1 MASSSK
7 KSWLPWA
14 MVGGALA
21 AILALGYAAG
31 NLLQNYDDTI
41 GFDEEAARIA
51 EILHLAPGMSA
62 GDVRAGTG
70 KWSVDMARRIGD
82 GMVYATV
89 GPDAPSVLYETVAS
103 SEVDNVTVI
112 VRTPGDAP
120 RLPLECC
127 DATLVR
133 FVYRH
138 FENRQERIAHNL
150 WRTSKPGGRLA
161 IIDWQA
167 GAPAR
172 NAVPKEV
179 VIAEVTA
186 QGFEFERAI
195 DDWAPDVYCL
205 IFRKPEGSANAT
217 ADAH

>member
-1 MASSSK
+1 MASSMK

-14 MVGGALA
+14 IVGGALVG
-21 AILALGYAAG
+21 ILGLGLAAG
-31 NLLQNYDDTI
+31 NMLQTYDESI
-41 GFDEEAARIA
+41 GFAEEAWHIA
-51 EILHLAPGMSA
+51 EILEIEPGMSV

-82 GMVYATV
+82 GIVYATV
-89 GPDAPSVLYETVAS
+89 GPDPPSVLYQTVADA
-103 SEVDNVTVI
+103 EVDNVTVI

-138 FENRQERIAHNL
+138 FENRQRIAHNL
-150 WRTSKPGGRLA
+150 WITMKPGGRLA

-167 GAPAR
+167 GSPSR
-172 NAVPKEV
+172 NAIPKED

-186 QGFEFERAI
+186 EGFELTRAI

-205 IFRKPEGSANAT
+205 IFRRPEGSFNAT
-217 ADAH
+217 ADAR

>member
-14 MVGGALA
+14 IVGGALA
-21 AILALGYAAG
+21 VILGLGLAAG
-31 NLLQNYDDTI
+31 NMLQTYDDSI
-41 GFDEEAARIA
+41 GFAEEADRIA
-51 EILHLAPGMSA
+51 EVLELEPGMWV

-89 GPDAPSVLYETVAS
+89 GPDPPSVIYQTVADS
-103 SEVDNVTVI
+103 GLDNVTVI

-127 DATLVR
+127 DAILLR

-138 FENRQERIAHNL
+138 FENREGRIAPSL
-150 WRTSKPGGRLA
+150 WRTSKPSGLLA

-167 GAPAR
+167 GSPSR
-172 NAVPKEV
+172 NAIPKET
-179 VIAEVTA
+179 VIEELTA
-186 QGFEFERAI
+186 QGFELERTI
-195 DDWAPDVYCL
+195 DDWERDVYCL
-205 IFRKPEGSANAT
+205 IFRKPGGSANAT

>member
-1 MASSSK
+1 MASSDN
-7 KSWLPWA
+7 KSWLRWA
-14 MVGGALA
+14 VVGGALA
-21 AILALGYAAG
+21 AILGLGFAAG
-31 NLLQNYDDTI
+31 NLLQNYDESI
-41 GFDEEAARIA
+41 GFDEEAHRIA
-51 EILHLAPGMSA
+51 EILQLEPGMSV

-89 GPDAPSVLYETVAS
+89 GPDPPSVLYQTVANS
-103 SEVDNVTVI
+103 LVDNITVI

-127 DATLVR
+127 DATLIR

-150 WRTSKPGGRLA
+150 WLTSRPGGRLA

-179 VIAEVTA
+179 VIQEVTA
-186 QGFEFERAI
+186 QGFEFERVI

-205 IFRKPEGSANAT
+205 IFRKPVGSANAT

>member
-1 MASSSK
+1 MASSAK
-7 KSWLPWA
+7 KSWLPWPI
-14 MVGGALA
+14 VGGALVG
-21 AILALGYAAG
+21 ILGLGLAAG
-31 NLLQNYDDTI
+31 NVLQTYDESI
-41 GFDEEAARIA
+41 GFDEEADRIA
-51 EILHLAPGMSA
+51 EILELEPGMSV

-89 GPDAPSVLYETVAS
+89 GPDPPSVIYQTVADS
-103 SEVDNVTVI
+103 GLDNITVI

-138 FENRQERIAHNL
+138 FEDRQRIARNL
-150 WRTSKPGGRLA
+150 WITMIPGGLLA

-167 GAPAR
+167 GSPAR
-172 NAVPKEV
+172 NAIPKEH
-179 VIAEVTA
+179 VIEEVTA
-186 QGFEFERAI
+186 EGFELTRAI

>member
-1 MASSSK
+1 MASSTK

-14 MVGGALA
+14 IVGGALVG
-21 AILALGYAAG
+21 ILGLGVAAG
-31 NLLQNYDDTI
+31 NMLQTYDESI
-41 GFDEEAARIA
+41 GFDEEADRIA
-51 EILHLAPGMSA
+51 EVLEIEPGMSV

-89 GPDAPSVLYETVAS
+89 GPDPPSVIYQTVADS
-103 SEVDNVTVI
+103 GLDNITVI

-138 FENRQERIAHNL
+138 FEDRQRIAHKL
-150 WRTSKPGGRLA
+150 WITMIPGGLLA

-167 GAPAR
+167 GSPAR
-172 NAVPKEV
+172 NAIPKED
-179 VIAEVTA
+179 VIEEVTA
-186 QGFEFERAI
+186 EGFELTRAI

>member
-14 MVGGALA
+14 IVGVALVV
-21 AILALGYAAG
+21 ILGLGVAAG
-31 NLLQNYDDTI
+31 NMLQTYDESI
-41 GFDEEAARIA
+41 GFDEEADRIA
-51 EILHLAPGMSA
+51 EILELELGMSV

-89 GPDAPSVLYETVAS
+89 GPDPPSVIYQTVADA
-103 SEVDNVTVI
+103 EVDNITVI

-138 FENRQERIAHNL
+138 FENREERIAHSL
-150 WRTSKPGGRLA
+150 SLTSKPGGRLA

-172 NAVPKEV
+172 NAIPKEI
-179 VIAEVTA
+179 VIQEVTA

>member
-7 KSWLPWA
+7 KSWGI
-14 MVGGALA
+14 VGGALVL
-21 AILALGYAAG
+21 ILGLGYAAG
-31 NLLQNYDDTI
+31 NLLQNYDDSI

-51 EILHLAPGMSA
+51 EILHLEPGMSA

-89 GPDAPSVLYETVAS
+89 GPDPPSVLYATVAR
-103 SEVDNVTVI
+103 SEVDNITVI
-112 VRTPGDAP
+112 VKTPGDAP

-127 DATLVR
+127 DATLLR

-138 FENRQERIAHNL
+138 FPNRQERIAHNL
-150 WRTSKPGGRLA
+150 WRTSTPGGRLA

-172 NAVPKEV
+172 NAIPKEV
-179 VIAEVTA
+179 VIQEVTA
-186 QGFEFERAI
+186 QGFEFERVI
-195 DDWAPDVYCL
+195 DDWMGAPDVYCL
-205 IFRKPEGSANAT
+205 LFRKPGGSANAT

>member
-14 MVGGALA
+14 IVGGALVG
-21 AILALGYAAG
+21 ILGLGLAAG
-31 NLLQNYDDTI
+31 NMLKTYDASI
-41 GFDEEAARIA
+41 GFAEEADRIA
-51 EILHLAPGMSA
+51 EVLELELGMSV

-70 KWSVDMARRIGD
+70 KWSIDMARRIGD

-89 GPDAPSVLYETVAS
+89 GPDPPSVIYQTVAD

-112 VRTPGDAP
+112 VRTPGNAP

-138 FENRQERIAHNL
+138 FENREERLAPNL
-150 WRTSKPGGRLA
+150 WRTSRPGGRLA

-167 GAPAR
+167 GSPAR
-172 NAVPKEV
+172 NFVPKET
-179 VIAEVTA
+179 VIQEITTH
-186 QGFEFERAI
+186 GFELELAI

-205 IFRKPEGSANAT
+205 VFRKPEGSANST
-217 ADAH
+217 ADAR